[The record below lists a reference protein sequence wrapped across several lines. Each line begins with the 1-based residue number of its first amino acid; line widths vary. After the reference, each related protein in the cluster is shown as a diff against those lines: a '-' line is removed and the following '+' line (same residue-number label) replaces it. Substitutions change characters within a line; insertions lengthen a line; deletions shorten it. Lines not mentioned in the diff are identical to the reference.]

1 MATKTRKEL
10 PLAELLITEVLQK
23 VSNAKTKKEKV
34 ELLQKYNSDALRSI
48 LIWNFDESLTSAV
61 PEGEVPYTPNDAP
74 VGTDHTRLF
83 KEFKGLYRFIVGGEP
98 KLNRIR
104 RETMFIQLLENLH
117 KDEAELICLVKDGAL
132 QDKYRITK
140 AVVSEAFPQI
150 QWDRRKK

>member
-1 MATKTRKEL
+1 MTTKTRKEL

-83 KEFKGLYRFIVGGEP
+83 MEHKGLYRFLVGGEP

-104 RETMFIQLLENLH
+104 RETLFIQLLENLH
-117 KDEAELICLVKDGAL
+117 KDEAELICLVKDKAL